1 MPGSILAIH
10 RILDHPSV
18 ELCFAA
24 KNIQKFGI
32 EVGNPVLRS
41 SNYLVGLNLVVVP
54 DKSVFLYIAHKGKFK
69 KGKFENKMKYLG
81 SDRMIK
87 NATSANRLLTEC

>member
-1 MPGSILAIH
+1 MDGQTDRQTDTDTSA
-10 RILDHPSV
+10 RV

-24 KNIQKFGI
+24 KKIQKFGI

-41 SNYLVGLNLVVVP
+41 SNCLVGLNLVVVP

-69 KGKFENKMKYLG
+69 KGKFEKNKMKYFGLQQN
-81 SDRMIK
+81 DK
-87 NATSANRLLTEC
+87 ECYKC